1 MSNPQTNN
9 LMSNTSYDDNIR
21 KDDEALWL
29 KVFQLLVH
37 YITFTLSTVQISLA
51 WLLVTT
57 K

>member
-1 MSNPQTNN
+1 
-9 LMSNTSYDDNIR
+9 MSNTSYNDNIH

-29 KVFQLLVH
+29 QAFQLLVD
-37 YITFTLSTVQISLA
+37 YITFTLSTVQLSLT